1 MRVETSV
8 RRRDSCSENR
18 AGEGM
23 DVRNK
28 EPVVWMVGS
37 EDVKSVPS
45 AAWVLLTEEESTG

>member
-1 MRVETSV
+1 MRVETSI

-28 EPVVWMVGS
+28 EPVWMVGS

-45 AAWVLLTEEESTG
+45 PAWVLLTEEESTR